1 MIFGFDFDN
10 TLINYDKIFY
20 SIAVKRLLIKK
31 KIKKDKSSIKKILF
45 KEKKIKEWTKLQSE
59 VYSKEIYKATPNKK
73 LILLLKFLKKKK
85 IKFYIISHKTKFP
98 YYGKKIDLH
107 KISKDWLRINI
118 FNKRNRLGNCKYYFE
133 STIKK
138 KIQRIKKLKITH
150 FVDDLSEILNL
161 MPTSVTGILYKKKIF
176 ELNKIKNLVKR
187 ELKA

>member
-45 KEKKIKEWTKLQSE
+45 RKKKIKEWTKLQSE
-59 VYSKEIYKATPNKK
+59 VYSREIYKATPNKK

-138 KIQRIKKLKITH
+138 KIQRIGKLKITH